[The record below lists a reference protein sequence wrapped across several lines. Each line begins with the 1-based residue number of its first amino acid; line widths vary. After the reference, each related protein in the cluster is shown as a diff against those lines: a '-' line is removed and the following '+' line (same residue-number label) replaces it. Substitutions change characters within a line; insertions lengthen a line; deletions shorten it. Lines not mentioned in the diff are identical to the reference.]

1 MAERRVVI
9 TGMSVNTPLGDT
21 LDGFLSAMLEGRSAV
36 TRWQRIADADIYSKL
51 GADLSSDDAA
61 GRVAA
66 WEHRLPEPRFRALRR
81 LAARAP
87 WSTRLSLLLGL
98 DACADAGLLDAA
110 EAQPGAGERLGML
123 VAGHNI
129 NFNHQYEN
137 RLQFA
142 DEPDYMDAM
151 LALNGLDTDHA
162 GCVSEL
168 LGIMGP
174 IYTVG
179 AACASANMAL
189 RCAVD
194 EIRYHDIDAVLVA
207 GRGPRLLADRIARH
221 GHDGGHY
228 VSEFQ

>member
-21 LDGFLSAMLEGRSAV
+21 LDGFLSALLEGRSAV
-36 TRWQRIADADIYSKL
+36 TRWQRFADADIYSKL
-51 GADLSSDDAA
+51 GADLSSYDAA

-110 EAQPGAGERLGML
+110 EAQPGAGERLGVL

-129 NFNHQYEN
+129 NLHYQYET

-142 DEPDYMDAM
+142 EEPDYIDSMFS
-151 LALNGLDTDHA
+151 LHGLDTDHA
-162 GCVSEL
+162 ASVAEM
-168 LGIMGP
+168 LGARGP
-174 IYTVG
+174 IYTLG
-179 AACASANMAL
+179 GACASANMAL
-189 RCAVD
+189 RSAMD
-194 EIRYHDIDAVLVA
+194 EIRYHDVDAA
-207 GRGPRLLADRIARH
+207 SYSARC
-221 GHDGGHY
+221 
-228 VSEFQ
+228 SSSRRWTFMRWR